1 MLLLF
6 LPFNPSQ
13 AGGEFGTVRFV
24 MCYTLA
30 TLSVSRTSF
39 LRARTFYVIMWT
51 GHGGIYF
58 CGITSVPVR
67 V

>member
-13 AGGEFGTVRFV
+13 ACREFGAVCFMMR
-24 MCYTLA
+24 YALA

-39 LRARTFYVIMWT
+39 FRARAFYVIMWT